1 MTVNRFEELSCWQTA
16 RALTRSI
23 YDLTNQGTFAR
34 DFGLRDQIRRASVSI
49 MSNIA
54 EGFESRTR
62 NLFMD
67 YLGRAK
73 ASAAEVRCQ
82 LYIARDVGY
91 LDELQFAALYD
102 LSDKVIRQLYK
113 LIMHLR
119 THSGDN
125 RIHDNLSD
133 YTTTIDPL

>member
-1 MTVNRFEELSCWQTA
+1 MTVIRFEELSCWQTA

-23 YDLTNQGTFAR
+23 YDQTNQGTFAR
-34 DFGLRDQIRRASVSI
+34 DFGLRDQIRRASVSV

-73 ASAAEVRCQ
+73 ASAGEVRCQ

-91 LDELQFAALYD
+91 LDELQFTALYD

-119 THSGDN
+119 THPGHN
-125 RIHDNLSD
+125 RIHDTLSD
-133 YTTTIDPL
+133 YSATIDD